1 MSDQRIPIQLETDP
15 KRIQNLETTRMSEQ
29 IVECFNTLKE
39 MEQENIFK
47 MPEPVFVLI
56 FLPLFAGE
64 PVSDKSITLE
74 RWCALVGNNG
84 YSEVIIHDEKDVN
97 KELFRVPPVKNQDFL
112 RLAAA
117 QEGRTFSQIMNMRQR
132 YASIHPLQGQAY
144 FDQEINKK
152 DMFGLDPDKLRKE
165 AEQWNMIFTRY
176 GRAPLLG
183 AVKESAPTG
192 KTDLGEI
199 EDYEL

>member
-15 KRIQNLETTRMSEQ
+15 ARIQNLEATRMGEN
-29 IVECFNTLKE
+29 IIECFTTLKE
-39 MEQENIFK
+39 MERENIFR
-47 MPEPVFVLI
+47 MPEPVFVMI

-64 PVSDKSITLE
+64 EVKDKSITLE
-74 RWCALVGNNG
+74 RWCALVGNGG
-84 YSEVIIHDEKDVN
+84 YSEVIIHDEKDRE

-132 YASIHPLQGQAY
+132 YAEVHPNQGQAY
-144 FDQEINKK
+144 FDQEVNKK
-152 DMFGLDPDKLRKE
+152 DMFGLDPEKLRKE

-176 GRAPLLG
+176 GRAPLISS
-183 AVKESAPTG
+183 VKAKEPQG